1 MEKYIH
7 KQLIGEI
14 SIDDL
19 DWSLQNEFGGA
30 DYEDIDFCFV
40 ENGNYNTDSH
50 IINIDTM
57 IGELHSMKAKGA
69 THVAIDYHCDHIGY
83 DITGFLVKEAT
94 DEEINKYLS
103 ERELEK
109 QREIKRLDLIKQLEQ
124 LSRKVQPINTD
135 DLDLPF

>member
-1 MEKYIH
+1 
-7 KQLIGEI
+7 
-14 SIDDL
+14 
-19 DWSLQNEFGGA
+19 
-30 DYEDIDFCFV
+30 
-40 ENGNYNTDSH
+40 
-50 IINIDTM
+50 
-57 IGELHSMKAKGA
+57 MKAKGA
-69 THVAIDYHCDHIGY
+69 THVAIDYNCDHIGY
-83 DITGFLVKEAT
+83 NITGFLVKEAT